1 MYIQPYSFM
10 FASRPFYGS
19 MKKKSIL
26 SLGLVA
32 KPFGGLYRRFG
43 RSLVYSDLL
52 ECYRAAWAGELSG
65 FFFPPSLWLVVLSYG
80 FSYVWLDCVTP
91 RKSLTSLEPWL
102 SWV

>member
-1 MYIQPYSFM
+1 M
-10 FASRPFYGS
+10 
-19 MKKKSIL
+19 
-26 SLGLVA
+26 
-32 KPFGGLYRRFG
+32 
-43 RSLVYSDLL
+43 YSDLL